1 MLRYRL
7 SASAQADII
16 DILEWTQARFG
27 DAARERYEVLI
38 ATAIRDIAAEP
49 DRPGSD
55 DRPELGKDA
64 RTWHL
69 RLSRERARSDVGDV
83 RRPRHFI
90 LFRAINPDVLEIG
103 RILYDA
109 MELARYRLRE
119 EDWN

>member
-1 MLRYRL
+1 MASYRL

-27 DAARERYEVLI
+27 DAARERYEVLL
-38 ATAIRDIAAEP
+38 ATAIRGIAAEP
-49 DRPGSD
+49 DRPGAV

-69 RLSRERARSDVGDV
+69 RLSRERARTDVGTV

-90 LFRAINPDVLEIG
+90 LFRATNPDVLEIG
-103 RILYDA
+103 RVLYDA
-109 MELARYRLRE
+109 MELERYRLRE

>member
-1 MLRYRL
+1 MAGYRL

-69 RLSRERARSDVGDV
+69 RLSRERARTDVGAV

-90 LFRAINPDVLEIG
+90 LFRATNSDVLEIG

-109 MELARYRLRE
+109 MELERYRLRE